1 MGKKDKE
8 LRKKKARER
17 KVAQR
22 KIRKR
27 QERQRSEKMAE
38 LREMSEI
45 LLKENQALR
54 EKIGDQGPEGVE
66 ESPFQIERF
75 QRYLWKAAVKIGYD
89 PDNLTDSQEEELLD
103 DWESKRHR
111 LLDDEPAEEAQEIM
125 FEALEEAGDED
136 WDDWRSVQRVQ
147 AALIQDA
154 LELDPDNID
163 ALTLRAKLAFDQI
176 DDDDETGFRLLHE
189 SVRKAREALGPDF
202 FRKHG
207 ERLHTRVEAKP
218 FLRALSALA
227 EYYDGEHRFEES
239 LPALQE
245 LIGYLP
251 ADETYFRR
259 MHLDAALCMN
269 RPEEARRV
277 LAIMNIASPD
287 ARPWAECLV
296 AFVEGNPSKALDLL
310 NQALA
315 ESPYFPL
322 ILLDLDKEEDEA
334 DRWTRRDRDRGREV
348 SLALGRAWRRVQGAR
363 EWLRPLFFRY
373 LHHRRSAD

>member
-22 KIRKR
+22 KIRER

-38 LREMSEI
+38 LQEMREI
-45 LLKENQALR
+45 LLEENQALR
-54 EKIGDQGPEGVE
+54 EEVARIGTDEIE
-66 ESPFQIERF
+66 ESPFKLERF
-75 QRYLWKAAVKIGYD
+75 QRYLWKAAVRADYD
-89 PDNLTDSQEEELLD
+89 PDNLTESQEDDLLE
-103 DWESKRHR
+103 DWETKRER
-111 LLDDEPAEEAQEIM
+111 LLDEDPKEEAQDIA
-125 FEALEEAGDED
+125 FQALEEGLEAD
-136 WDDWRSVQRVQ
+136 WDEWKQTQFVQD
-147 AALIQDA
+147 ALIQDA
-154 LELDPDNID
+154 LSLDPENID

-202 FRKHG
+202 IRKHG
-207 ERLHTRVEAKP
+207 ERLHSRVEAKP

-239 LPALQE
+239 FPALQE
-245 LIGYLP
+245 LIAYLP
-251 ADETYFRR
+251 PDEPYFRR
-259 MHLDAALCMN
+259 MHLEAALCMD

-277 LAIMNIASPD
+277 LASLNFAGPV

-296 AFVEGNPSKALDLL
+296 AFVEGNPSQAQEHL
-310 NQALA
+310 NHALA

-322 ILLDLDKEEDEA
+322 ILWDLDKEENEA
-334 DRWTRRDRDRGREV
+334 DRWTRGDRDRGREV
-348 SLALGRAWRRVQGAR
+348 SLALGRAWRRVQGAG
-363 EWLRPLFFRY
+363 EWLRPLYFRY
-373 LHHRRSAD
+373 LHHRRSTD